1 MLRFILPSMRSI
13 KLKDQEEV
21 YQFLKH
27 FHVWSRPDMV
37 KDVGKLTDKFCVN
50 NFMKGHV
57 TKQDAYTRT

>member
-1 MLRFILPSMRSI
+1 MRSI

-21 YQFLKH
+21 NQFLKH